1 MRSIIFLLASFL
13 AFCLGSCSV
22 VEGIFKAGMVW
33 GIILVVGFIALII
46 FLIAESRRRKKIVRL
61 MRIRTPTRR
70 GLFICYNPGKSFQSF
85 THSRRIVDDIEYF
98 PYWINLDFSNDFRRK
113 HFK

>member
-1 MRSIIFLLASFL
+1 MFDQIVECIPQLFSKLSLFVGFYETEKKVCDLVSVRRLNKKNGMRLIIFLLACFL

-46 FLIAESRRRKKIVRL
+46 YIIAKVGGGRK
-61 MRIRTPTRR
+61 
-70 GLFICYNPGKSFQSF
+70 
-85 THSRRIVDDIEYF
+85 
-98 PYWINLDFSNDFRRK
+98 
-113 HFK
+113 